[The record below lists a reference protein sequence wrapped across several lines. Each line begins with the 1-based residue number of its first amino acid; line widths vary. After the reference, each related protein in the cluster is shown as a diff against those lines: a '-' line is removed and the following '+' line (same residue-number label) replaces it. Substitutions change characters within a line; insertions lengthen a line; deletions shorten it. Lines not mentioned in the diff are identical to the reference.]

1 MPLQIAPNPQSIQF
15 PDAKSISQPMV
26 DSKGRWIDSTGQAVP
41 KKYIEPLVR
50 ERDKVV
56 RRAARS
62 AFELHHRIVKV
73 KTEVINLIDSYLTK
87 VADSHEATW
96 KGNAELLS
104 FDGRIKVD
112 IKVGESLEFDE
123 RLQIAKTKIDDCLI
137 RWIGDAR
144 GEIQTLIQQAFR
156 VDRKGNI
163 NSRAILTLRQ
173 FRFKDPVW
181 QQAMS
186 LISDSLRIR
195 TTRRYLNVYLR
206 NDAGQYHLLPLNWSA
221 IMAEEAQ

>member
-1 MPLQIAPNPQSIQF
+1 M
-15 PDAKSISQPMV
+15 
-26 DSKGRWIDSTGQAVP
+26 GQAVP

-56 RRAARS
+56 RRVARN
-62 AFELHHRIVKV
+62 AVGLHQRIVKV
-73 KTEVINLIDSYLTK
+73 KTEVINLIDSYLK
-87 VADSHEATW
+87 MVADSHGSSW

-112 IKVGESLEFDE
+112 IKIGESLEFDE
-123 RLQIAKTKIDDCLI
+123 RLQIAKTKIDDCLR
-137 RWIGDAR
+137 RWTGDAR

-156 VDRKGNI
+156 MDRKGEI
-163 NSRAILTLRQ
+163 NGRAILTLRQ
-173 FRFKDPVW
+173 FRFEDPVW
-181 QQAMS
+181 QEAMA

-206 NDAGQYHLLPLNWSA
+206 DDAGDYHLLPMIWSS
-221 IMAEEAQ
+221 IVPEEAQ

>member
-1 MPLQIAPNPQSIQF
+1 M
-15 PDAKSISQPMV
+15 
-26 DSKGRWIDSTGQAVP
+26 GQAVP

-56 RRAARS
+56 RRVARN
-62 AFELHHRIVKV
+62 AVGLHQRIVKV
-73 KTEVINLIDSYLTK
+73 KTEVINLIDSYLKT
-87 VADSHEATW
+87 VADSHGSSW

-112 IKVGESLEFDE
+112 IKIGESLEFDE
-123 RLQIAKTKIDDCLI
+123 RLQIAKTKIDDCLR
-137 RWIGDAR
+137 RWTGDAR

-156 VDRKGNI
+156 VDRKGDI
-163 NSRAILTLRQ
+163 NGRAILTLRQ

-181 QQAMS
+181 QEAMA

-195 TTRRYLNVYLR
+195 TTRRYLNIYLR
-206 NDAGQYHLLPLNWSA
+206 DDAGDYQLLPMNWSSIA
-221 IMAEEAQ
+221 PEEAQ

>member
-1 MPLQIAPNPQSIQF
+1 MPDKRVSNSPSNQF
-15 PDAKSISQPMV
+15 PDGKAISQPMV
-26 DSKGRWIDSTGQAVP
+26 DSNGRWIDGMGQAVP

-62 AFELHHRIVKV
+62 AWELHQRIVKV
-73 KTEVINLIDSYLTK
+73 KTEVINLIDSYLKK
-87 VADSHEATW
+87 VAHSHEASW

-112 IKVGESLEFDE
+112 IKIGESLEFDE

-137 RWIGDAR
+137 RWTGDAR
-144 GEIQTLIQQAFR
+144 GEIQTLIQQAFK

-163 NSRAILTLRQ
+163 DSRAILTLRQ

-181 QQAMS
+181 QEAMS

-206 NDAGQYHLLPLNWSA
+206 NDAGEYRLLPMNWSA